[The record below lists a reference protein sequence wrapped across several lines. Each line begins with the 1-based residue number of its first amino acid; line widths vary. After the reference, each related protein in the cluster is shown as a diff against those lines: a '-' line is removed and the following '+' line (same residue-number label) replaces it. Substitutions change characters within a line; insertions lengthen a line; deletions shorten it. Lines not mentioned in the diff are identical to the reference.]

1 MTRCSSCGR
10 RKSCSTAPARD
21 GSAHHRTHRRRS
33 RYGWPTTVGPGD
45 DADRRCRRRGDTLAG
60 GNAGLDR
67 WILLAGQQIPQI
79 GGWEL
84 DDGGGIRHLT
94 SPIAYAIGRGDGTGI
109 SGGALKESCDWC
121 GMALWRVLDFE
132 GLVAGTCIRC
142 GCYTTV
148 FTDQDPDGAV
158 RWADENSRPQFL
170 GHDGGIW
177 ELPDDLQLHID
188 AARPTPYAGSAWDAG
203 GSTFGGLPDWIQDPE
218 YPTCPRCDKTMMY
231 RAMITGADM
240 WDGSAE
246 GCLYVFADTDCRL
259 SAVVYQQS

>member
-1 MTRCSSCGR
+1 MLIELAR
-10 RKSCSTAPARD
+10 TADDPTELATLAKVHPGVLRPF
-21 GSAHHRTHRRRS
+21 HRRLVDAGFAWPPELYHGMDEETAAHIIELIDGGADTAGRLLS
-33 RYGWPTTVGPGD
+33 ALVTTPTAATAAAVTRWQAEAPDWTAGFFWPVNRY
-45 DADRRCRRRGDTLAG
+45 
-60 GNAGLDR
+60 
-67 WILLAGQQIPQI
+67 PQI

-84 DDGGGIRHLT
+84 DDEGGIRHLT

-109 SGGALKESCDWC
+109 SGGALKECCGWC

-170 GHDGGIW
+170 GHDGDTW

-188 AARPTPYAGSAWDAG
+188 AARPTPYSGSAWDAG
-203 GSTFGGLPDWIQDPE
+203 GSTLLGQ
-218 YPTCPRCDKTMMY
+218 
-231 RAMITGADM
+231 
-240 WDGSAE
+240 
-246 GCLYVFADTDCRL
+246 
-259 SAVVYQQS
+259 AV